1 MRSLLILFAVRF
13 KVAEVLAV
21 ALALA
26 VISIKYMMIKVIHQ
40 IFENEFLI
48 RFGINIFICEFE

>member
-1 MRSLLILFAVRF
+1 
-13 KVAEVLAV
+13 
-21 ALALA
+21 